1 MDFDQRSGD
10 IVPKK
15 SCSCCQIR
23 MGSLFSKL
31 CDDELE
37 TAAKSVV
44 DTALSPGDR
53 LYNPGDFGDSLY
65 TLREGLIKLQQPLS
79 DGSARIVNL
88 LGQGQV
94 VGLEAIVT
102 GYYEHSAIALL
113 PTKLCKIP
121 RTMVDSLAPKLHS
134 QLMQK
139 WHEALTQAH
148 ACTRELGT
156 GHARQRVARLFLII
170 SPSQD
175 GLVRLFGREDVG
187 LLLGLTTETVSRM
200 IAGFKRKEIIHEVSL
215 NRFAI
220 SIDKLQALS
229 GGSDINV

>member
-1 MDFDQRSGD
+1 MESGQYSGN
-10 IVPKK
+10 IASRM

-23 MGSLFSKL
+23 TETLFSKL

-37 TAAKSVV
+37 TATKLIVNK
-44 DTALSPGDR
+44 TLSPGGA
-53 LYNPGDFGDSLY
+53 LYNRGDVGDSLY
-65 TLREGLIKLQQPLS
+65 TVREGLIKLQQPLS
-79 DGSARIVNL
+79 EGSARIVNL

-94 VGLEAIVT
+94 AGLEAIVT
-102 GYYEHSAIALL
+102 RYYEHSAIALL

-175 GLVRLFGREDVG
+175 GLVRLFSREDVG

-200 IAGFKRKEIIHEVSL
+200 IAGFKRKEIIREVSV
-215 NRFAI
+215 NKFEIR
-220 SIDKLQALS
+220 IDKLQAVS
-229 GGSDINV
+229 AGSDINV